1 MFGVM
6 VLAVTDRRRPEEFWC
21 AALGY
26 EVHTDGFGGSAGV
39 LIPPIGTGTMIALQ
53 TSEMPPKAP
62 QQPTT
67 LTGRPPRRPP
77 GSTRHDLDH
86 GAACVATVD
95 GFVMAKAAIESSL
108 TAVQS

>member
-1 MFGVM
+1 MVRGCVSLEKRQVRRPMLMFGVM

-67 LTGRPPRRPP
+67 LTGGGGGG
-77 GSTRHDLDH
+77 GS
-86 GAACVATVD
+86 
-95 GFVMAKAAIESSL
+95 
-108 TAVQS
+108 